1 MASKEKKVLVSAAAL
16 VFLLYILFAVQ
27 PIPPETVLVNVW
39 LEDLE
44 TGLGEIVEA
53 RAGEPLVRAGEP
65 LVPFTL
71 GNRFG
76 YAGASGGLVLN
87 KTTDRYVSISSEY
100 WSEYDS
106 APDSL
111 VIQNPADGNEIT
123 VNPAAGYPL
132 FLDGKIFL
140 VGKDQSSLTRINGA
154 GLPVWRYDFE
164 APLTSVDAAGGYLLA
179 GTVDGVIELL
189 DEKGGTLFPSYAPAS
204 RITVILGCRISSDGS
219 KLALVAGID
228 EQRFIFLERY
238 GSSDYRVTYHE
249 PLTGEAFR
257 REVHM
262 AFINNDSTVV
272 FERPG
277 GLGIFDVKTRTRR
290 TLSLDG
296 KVESFDGSGEDG
308 LFFFIISEQEESRKR
323 LIALSL
329 PGKVLLSAPF
339 VSENVFLSRRG
350 NRLFVG
356 GGMTLGSFA
365 LDRM

>member
-1 MASKEKKVLVSAAAL
+1 MASKEKKVLFSAAAL
-16 VFLLYILFAVQ
+16 FFLLYIVFAVQ

-39 LEDLE
+39 LKDLE
-44 TGLGEIVEA
+44 TGLDETVEA
-53 RAGEPLVRAGEP
+53 RAGEL
-65 LVPFTL
+65 LVPFNL

-76 YAGASGGLVLN
+76 YASAAGGLVLN
-87 KTTDRYVSISSEY
+87 KTTNRYVSISPEY

-111 VIQNPADGNEIT
+111 VIQSSAAGNEIT
-123 VNPAAGYPL
+123 ISPAAGYPL
-132 FLDGKIFL
+132 FLDGRIFL
-140 VGKDQSSLTRINGA
+140 VGKDQSSLTQINGA

-179 GTVDGVIELL
+179 GTLDGVIELL
-189 DEKGGTLFPSYAPAS
+189 DEEGGTLFPSYAPAS

-238 GSSDYRVTYHE
+238 GSDYRVTYHE

-257 REVHM
+257 REIHI

-277 GLGIFDVKTRTRR
+277 GLGIFDVKTRTRT

-296 KVESFDGSGEDG
+296 KVEAFDGSGEDG
-308 LFFFIISEQEESRKR
+308 LFFFVISEQEESRKR

-339 VSENVFLSRRG
+339 ISENVFISRRG
-350 NRLFVG
+350 NRLFLG
-356 GGMTLGSFA
+356 GGKTLGSFA